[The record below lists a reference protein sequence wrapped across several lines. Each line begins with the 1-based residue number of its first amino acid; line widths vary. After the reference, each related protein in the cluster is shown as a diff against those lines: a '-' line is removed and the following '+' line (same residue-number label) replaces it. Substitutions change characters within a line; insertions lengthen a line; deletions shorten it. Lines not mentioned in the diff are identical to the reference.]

1 MTHAPADDDEAQRL
15 LTVLR
20 DGTEGEQFVAR
31 LGLAAIF
38 ERRGLLEDAAACYLT
53 NLERGDR
60 SPLTCDR
67 LASVYRRLAGEG
79 AGRAH
84 RIEPPPRDE
93 RDGST
98 PAARSARD
106 DPAPSTISA
115 ASLTPGEWAVLLIVG
130 IACRVVLDLATAYAI
145 VVAGF
150 MMTALALLTIAFVE
164 RRRDEQAVPDDDD
177 ATGGR
182 ASLPRVATLQA
193 VAQTSILIPFAAEVG
208 VYLLKR
214 SIDWLGP
221 PL

>member
-20 DGTEGEQFVAR
+20 DGTEGEQLVAR

-60 SPLTCDR
+60 GPLTCDR

-93 RDGST
+93 RDGSEEHT
-98 PAARSARD
+98 SELQ
-106 DPAPSTISA
+106 
-115 ASLTPGEWAVLLIVG
+115 SLRHLVCRLL
-130 IACRVVLDLATAYAI
+130 
-145 VVAGF
+145 
-150 MMTALALLTIAFVE
+150 
-164 RRRDEQAVPDDDD
+164 
-177 ATGGR
+177 
-182 ASLPRVATLQA
+182 
-193 VAQTSILIPFAAEVG
+193 
-208 VYLLKR
+208 
-214 SIDWLGP
+214 
-221 PL
+221 